1 VFTTG
6 KPPLI
11 LVVDDDEGL
20 LLLTAEAFRT
30 EGCQVVTASSGA
42 AALACLEDATPDLM
56 LLDLKLKD
64 VDGQALL
71 ERLQL
76 RNATVPFVVVTGE
89 GDERVAVEMMKR
101 GALDY
106 VMKDTRLLDQLP
118 AVVHRALNTLEQK
131 RALAVAEAGRKRLES
146 EIVGAAERE
155 QQRIGADLH
164 DNLGQQLTAIQLM
177 CTALKEDA
185 AGHPSLAGPL
195 QQVCQML
202 NEAVMH
208 TRLLARGLVP
218 VGGGP
223 DALQTGLA
231 ELAARTDRLGR
242 VWCRFEC
249 PEPVALDAPAPTAH
263 LYRIAQEAVNN
274 ALKHANAHAVL
285 IRLTQKN
292 GALLLEISD
301 DGAGLPPLTAGA
313 DGMGLGVMRHRAA
326 LIGAELEIGSKPG
339 KGVTVRCRLPAG
351 P

>member
-1 VFTTG
+1 VFSTR

-20 LLLTAEAFRT
+20 LILTAEAFRA
-30 EGCQVVTASSGA
+30 EGCEVVTANSGA
-42 AALACLEDATPDLM
+42 AAMACLESSTPDLM
-56 LLDLKLKD
+56 LLDLKLRD
-64 VDGQALL
+64 VDGQALID
-71 ERLQL
+71 RLQR
-76 RNATVPFVVVTGE
+76 RNAAVPFVVVTGE

-118 AVVHRALNTLEQK
+118 AVVQRALNLLEQK
-131 RALAVAEAGRKRLES
+131 RALAAAEAGRRRLEK

-177 CTALKEDA
+177 CTALKDDT
-185 AGHPSLAGPL
+185 AGHPDLSRRL

-202 NEAVMH
+202 SEAVMH

-231 ELAARTDRLGR
+231 ELAARTDTLGKVR
-242 VWCRFEC
+242 CRFEC
-249 PEPVALDAPAPTAH
+249 PEPVVLDAPGPTAH

-274 ALKHANAHAVL
+274 ALKHASARTVL
-285 IRLTQKN
+285 IRLVQK
-292 GALLLEISD
+292 GGLLLEVSD
-301 DGAGLPPLTAGA
+301 DGAGLPPTSLDP

-326 LIGAELEIGSKPG
+326 LIGATLEVLSKPG
-339 KGVTVRCRLPAG
+339 KGVSIRCCLPPG